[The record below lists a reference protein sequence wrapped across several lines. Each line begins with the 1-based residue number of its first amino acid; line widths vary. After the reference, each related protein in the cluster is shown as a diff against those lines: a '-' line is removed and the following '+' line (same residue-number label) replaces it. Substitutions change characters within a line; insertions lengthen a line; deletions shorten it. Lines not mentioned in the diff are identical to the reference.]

1 MSAVLAVGFSS
12 IPSFIFLWLAHKGKQ
27 AGDKIVTKFG
37 KCSQSLAA
45 LGDSIITFLG
55 NHQWKL
61 QTAGIAALFFPI
73 YIAAKIL
80 LDDARLLYQ
89 LGASSLVSVL
99 KLQLK
104 HSTAEA
110 MIKEVLN
117 PVIASEE
124 LVVRDIPQLNKI
136 EAMLKGEDSSKQYC
150 VIAGPKGCGKS
161 VAVAKLLKGRKY
173 TLYVKVSNV
182 CTSPTTLLALLWKVS
197 KFPPNAEP
205 AEEDLIDAFDSV
217 RAKGEVPCVVFDVDR
232 NQEPQVLGAV
242 SKLAKAFLGHAV
254 SLIVVS
260 EANAVLAFGRDH
272 NRISIIWMGDFSVE
286 ESQEYLRKAQIV
298 TEDNSKAIQDF
309 IQEFGTRPAMMR
321 RLRDDLK
328 HGQTIS
334 EFTRKEK
341 LAAEMSLYKFPLKI
355 ILNELKQHPE
365 GVKVKS
371 FGDQVEK
378 DVHLAVVEEV
388 AEMAMTDSD
397 VIYYDFNDASYKL
410 GSPVLKKVLA
420 GMTFLTL

>member
-73 YIAAKIL
+73 YIAANIL
-80 LDDARLLYQ
+80 LDDARFLYQ

-242 SKLAKAFLGHAV
+242 GKLAKAFLGHAV
-254 SLIVVS
+254 SLIVLS

-272 NRISIIWMGDFSVE
+272 NRVSIIWIGDFSVE

-321 RLRDDLK
+321 RLRDALK
-328 HGQTIS
+328 RGKTIS
-334 EFTRKEK
+334 EFTRKEE
-341 LAAEMSLYKFPLKI
+341 LAAKAMLDKFPLKS
-355 ILNELKQHPE
+355 ILMVLKHNPG
-365 GVKVKS
+365 GVNVKS
-371 FGDQVEK
+371 FGGQIEK
-378 DVHLAVVEEV
+378 GVHLAVVEEV
-388 AEMAMTDSD
+388 AEKAMTKSD
-397 VIYYDFNDASYKL
+397 VLYYDFYDASYKL
-410 GSPVLKKVLA
+410 GSPVLKNVLA
-420 GMTFLTL
+420 EMTF

>member
-27 AGDKIVTKFG
+27 AGDKIVTKVG
-37 KCSQSLAA
+37 KGSQSLAA
-45 LGDSIITFLG
+45 LGDSTITFLG

-80 LDDARLLYQ
+80 LDDARFLYQ

-242 SKLAKAFLGHAV
+242 GKLAKAFLGHAV
-254 SLIVVS
+254 SLIVLS

-272 NRISIIWMGDFSVE
+272 NRVSIIWIGDFSVE

-321 RLRDDLK
+321 RLRDALK
-328 HGQTIS
+328 RGKTIS
-334 EFTRKEK
+334 EFTRKEE
-341 LAAEMSLYKFPLKI
+341 LAAKAMLVKFPLKI

-365 GVKVKS
+365 GVNVDS
-371 FGDQVEK
+371 FSGQIEE

-388 AEMAMTDSD
+388 AEKAMTKSD
-397 VIYYDFNDASYKL
+397 VLYYDFYDASYKL

-420 GMTFLTL
+420 EMTF